1 VPATV
6 GVLEGT
12 PVVGMSNSELEA
24 FARRG
29 PDVAKC
35 STRELPL
42 VMATQSD
49 GATTVA
55 ATARLAA
62 SVGVEVFVTG
72 GCGGVHRGGESSW
85 DVSADLVELS
95 RVPVLV
101 VREGKERKR
110 GANIWQLKSET
121 RNSIENMTGIM
132 TKKSICE
139 RNDCIYLLFA
149 FYI

>member
-1 VPATV
+1 V
-6 GVLEGT
+6 GVLQGT
-12 PVVGMSNSELEA
+12 PVVGMSNEELEA

-29 PDVAKC
+29 PEVAKC

-42 VMATQSD
+42 VMATQRD

-95 RVPVLV
+95 KVPVLV
-101 VREGKERKR
+101 VRDETRGDSAKTAARDRRQKKERIRKR
-110 GANIWQLKSET
+110 IQ
-121 RNSIENMTGIM
+121 
-132 TKKSICE
+132 
-139 RNDCIYLLFA
+139 
-149 FYI
+149 

>member
-1 VPATV
+1 
-6 GVLEGT
+6 
-12 PVVGMSNSELEA
+12 MSNEELEA

-29 PDVAKC
+29 PEVAKC

-42 VMATQSD
+42 VMATQRD

-95 RVPVLV
+95 KVPVLV
-101 VREGKERKR
+101 VRDETRGDSAKTAARDRRQKKERIRKR
-110 GANIWQLKSET
+110 IQ
-121 RNSIENMTGIM
+121 
-132 TKKSICE
+132 
-139 RNDCIYLLFA
+139 
-149 FYI
+149 